1 MKSTLLTAEKAR
13 KIAESQD
20 ELESILDDVFRKVLK
35 GEMYLLFEEG
45 EISPSTITM
54 LQELG
59 YKISKLQPANLYAL
73 EWCEDD

>member
-35 GEMYLLFEEG
+35 TLNL
-45 EISPSTITM
+45 I
-54 LQELG
+54 G
-59 YKISKLQPANLYAL
+59 YFHVLV
-73 EWCEDD
+73 ETG